1 MARLTDFHRQQVS
14 KLGLHLYRSYSLNL
28 NRVQIQ
34 TSFNLKLQ
42 NKIQETPTHNLNHN
56 LKISFMWFY
65 FIRNLR
71 WEACKLGSNLV
82 AHMFTQKVLN
92 FFENAHMGKQSNL
105 WYVTVPLQGEHAL
118 KVPFVSS
125 VPYAPHPRLKP
136 P

>member
-71 WEACKLGSNLV
+71 
-82 AHMFTQKVLN
+82 
-92 FFENAHMGKQSNL
+92 
-105 WYVTVPLQGEHAL
+105 
-118 KVPFVSS
+118 
-125 VPYAPHPRLKP
+125 
-136 P
+136 